1 MECHMEINHS
11 VSCSCI
17 TTLVSDFYTKKI
29 IKAAIAIPK
38 FHAWI
43 FDWSHLAT
51 NEHYSFAH
59 LKRSD

>member
-17 TTLVSDFYTKKI
+17 TKNNEKKI